1 MDDQGQWADPEIMVQ
16 QETRNLKLETRNLKL
31 ELLEQRAQSNACI
44 SFVKS

>member
-1 MDDQGQWADPEIMVQ
+1 MMDVG
-16 QETRNLKLETRNLKL
+16 TRRVAFLECKSNIHLRGTPHPYSKL